1 VFGFGEDELGD
12 AGAHFEFDRV
22 VDLQEALTTALVAG
36 VPDGGVE
43 HTRVAHE
50 RRPGEDEAD
59 VVLGNPQPLAVTE
72 DVATGVEREDPV
84 VGFESVSV
92 ADSLALASDA
102 PGRGLFEDGLDGQ
115 VDAVRL
121 PGVRGDRV
129 DVVGDESTGTEHTC
143 RSTEVPITLAERSSR
158 QTSTF
163 GRRSRPSADLRG
175 ELDSDRPAPGRF
187 RRPLAGFISSPN
199 RATNDM
205 GKTITEKIIE
215 DHLVEGEA
223 VPGEE
228 IGLEI
233 DQVLAQ
239 DTTGTMVW
247 LQFEALEMDEVQT
260 ELAAQYCDHQTYQFD
275 FKNTDDHRFLRSAAG
290 TYGAYFSRPGNGIC
304 HNVHKENFAAPGK
317 TLLGSD
323 SHTPTP
329 GGLGE
334 LAIGAGGLDIAVAMG
349 GGAYYVEMPEVV
361 NIRLEGELGEWTTA
375 KDVILEMLRRLSVK
389 GGVGKVFEYTGP
401 GAESLTVPERT
412 TITNMGTELGA
423 TSSIFGT
430 DEKTKDWLERV
441 GRPDDYV
448 ELKPDDDAEY
458 ADEIT
463 IDLSDL
469 EPLIAKPSMPD
480 NVVPV
485 REVAGETV
493 EQVMI
498 GSCTNGAYED
508 ILPAAK
514 MLKGREINLKTEMI
528 IAPASKQASE
538 MLAREGWTAELM
550 AAGVNFS
557 EATCGACIGIGHVP
571 GSDSVSLRT
580 FNRNFEGRSG
590 IEDDSVYLCSP
601 EVATAAALK
610 GEIID
615 PRDLADELGDL
626 EDPGFEMGTGYD
638 THDTD
643 IIAPDEAVDDGLVK
657 GPNIGE
663 VPLKDALE
671 SHLEGEVLLH
681 MEDNI
686 TTDHIIPAT
695 SDILKYR
702 SNVPKLSEFTLSR
715 VDETFAQRALDADGG
730 FLVAGENY
738 GQGSSREHAALCP
751 MYLGIEGVL
760 AQSFARI
767 HKANLFNFGLVPL
780 TIDEDT
786 YAKIEQ
792 GDSVE
797 IVDDV
802 GEGVRSGKS
811 EFTVRVN
818 DDWEA
823 TAQLDA
829 SERER
834 KILAAGG
841 KLSWTRQQHDE
852 KAGGDAPADD

>member
-1 VFGFGEDELGD
+1 M
-12 AGAHFEFDRV
+12 
-22 VDLQEALTTALVAG
+22 
-36 VPDGGVE
+36 
-43 HTRVAHE
+43 
-50 RRPGEDEAD
+50 
-59 VVLGNPQPLAVTE
+59 
-72 DVATGVEREDPV
+72 
-84 VGFESVSV
+84 
-92 ADSLALASDA
+92 
-102 PGRGLFEDGLDGQ
+102 GQ
-115 VDAVRL
+115 
-121 PGVRGDRV
+121 
-129 DVVGDESTGTEHTC
+129 
-143 RSTEVPITLAERSSR
+143 TL
-158 QTSTF
+158 
-163 GRRSRPSADLRG
+163 
-175 ELDSDRPAPGRF
+175 
-187 RRPLAGFISSPN
+187 
-199 RATNDM
+199 
-205 GKTITEKIIE
+205 TEKILD
-215 DHLVEGEA
+215 DHLVEGELET
-223 VPGEE
+223 GEE
-228 IGLEI
+228 IGIEI
-233 DQVLAQ
+233 DQVLTQ

-247 LQFEALEMDEVQT
+247 LQFEALELDEVQT

-304 HNVHKENFAAPGK
+304 HQVHKENFAAPGK

-349 GGAYYVEMPEVV
+349 GGAYYVEVPEIV
-361 NIRLEGELGEWTTA
+361 NVQLEGELPEWATA
-375 KDVILEMLRRLSVK
+375 KDVALEMLRRLSVK
-389 GGVGKVFEYTGP
+389 GGVGKIFEYTGP
-401 GAESLTVPERT
+401 GAESLTIPERT
-412 TITNMGTELGA
+412 TITNLGTELGA
-423 TSSIFGT
+423 TSSIFPT
-430 DEKTKDWLERV
+430 DEKTKDWLSRI
-441 GRPDDYV
+441 GREDEYV
-448 ELKPDDDAEY
+448 ELQPDEDAEY

-469 EPLIAKPSMPD
+469 EPLIAQPSMPD

-485 REVAGETV
+485 SEVEGVDV
-493 EQVMI
+493 EQVMV

-514 MLKGREINLKTEMI
+514 MVEGREVAKHTEMI
-528 IAPASKQASE
+528 VAPGSKQASE
-538 MLAREGWTAELM
+538 MLAREGWTAEMM

-571 GSDSVSLRT
+571 ASDSVSLRT

-601 EVATAAALK
+601 EVAAAAAIK
-610 GEIID
+610 GEIVD
-615 PRDLADELGDL
+615 PRNLAEELGDL
-626 EDPGFEMGTGYD
+626 EAPGFEMGSTYSPGMGQD
-638 THDTD
+638 DPD
-643 IIAPDEAVDDGLVK
+643 IISPEEAIDDELIK
-657 GPNIGE
+657 GPNIGD
-663 VPLKDALE
+663 VPLKDPLDAHLQGEAL
-671 SHLEGEVLLH
+671 LK

-695 SDILKYR
+695 SDILKFR

-715 VDETFAQRALDADGG
+715 VDDTFAERAKQSDGG

-786 YAKIEQ
+786 YEKIEQ
-792 GDSVE
+792 GDDIE

-802 GEGVRSGKS
+802 EEGVRSGQE

-834 KILAAGG
+834 RILAAGG
-841 KLSWTRQQHDE
+841 KLSLTKQQYEEDGSG
-852 KAGGDAPADD
+852 AAPADD

>member
-1 VFGFGEDELGD
+1 M
-12 AGAHFEFDRV
+12 
-22 VDLQEALTTALVAG
+22 
-36 VPDGGVE
+36 
-43 HTRVAHE
+43 
-50 RRPGEDEAD
+50 
-59 VVLGNPQPLAVTE
+59 
-72 DVATGVEREDPV
+72 
-84 VGFESVSV
+84 
-92 ADSLALASDA
+92 
-102 PGRGLFEDGLDGQ
+102 GQ
-115 VDAVRL
+115 TV
-121 PGVRGDRV
+121 
-129 DVVGDESTGTEHTC
+129 
-143 RSTEVPITLAERSSR
+143 
-158 QTSTF
+158 
-163 GRRSRPSADLRG
+163 
-175 ELDSDRPAPGRF
+175 
-187 RRPLAGFISSPN
+187 
-199 RATNDM
+199 
-205 GKTITEKIIE
+205 TEKILA
-215 DHLVEGEA
+215 DHLVEGELT
-223 VPGEE
+223 PGEE
-228 IGLEI
+228 IGIEI
-233 DQVLAQ
+233 DQVLTQ

-247 LQFEALEMDEVQT
+247 LQFEALELDEVQT

-290 TYGAYFSRPGNGIC
+290 TFGAHFSRPGNGIC

-329 GGLGE
+329 GGLGQ

-349 GGAYYVEMPEVV
+349 GGPYYVEMPEVV
-361 NIRLEGELGEWTTA
+361 NVRLEGELPAWSTA
-375 KDVILEMLRRLSVK
+375 KDVILEMLRQLSVK

-401 GAESLTVPERT
+401 GVETLSVPERT

-423 TSSIFGT
+423 TSSIFPT
-430 DEKTKDWLERV
+430 DEKTKDFLRRV
-441 GRPDDYV
+441 GREDEYV
-448 ELKPDDDAEY
+448 DLQPDDDAEY
-458 ADEIT
+458 VDEIV

-469 EPLIAKPSMPD
+469 EPLIATPSMPD

-485 REVAGETV
+485 REVAGESV
-493 EQVMI
+493 DQVII
-498 GSCTNGAYED
+498 GSCTNGGYPD
-508 ILPAAK
+508 ILPSAK
-514 MLKGREINLKTEMI
+514 MLKGREINKKTDMI
-528 IAPASKQASE
+528 VAPGSKQASE
-538 MLAREGWTAELM
+538 LLARQGWTAEMM

-571 GSDSVSLRT
+571 ASDSVSLRT

-615 PRDLADELGDL
+615 PRDLAEELGDL
-626 EDPGFEMGTGYD
+626 EDPGLELPDKYNGSKAD
-638 THDTD
+638 L
-643 IIAPDEAVDDGLVK
+643 ISPDEAVDDELIK
-657 GPNIGE
+657 GPNIGD
-663 VPLKDALE
+663 VPLKDPLQ
-671 SHLEGEVLLH
+671 SHLEGEALLK
-681 MEDNI
+681 MTDNI

-695 SDILKYR
+695 SDILKFR

-780 TIDEDT
+780 TIDEET
-786 YAKIEQ
+786 YEKIEQ
-792 GDSVE
+792 GDNIE

-802 GEGVRSGKS
+802 GDGVRSGQE

-834 KILAAGG
+834 EILAAGG
-841 KLSWTRQQHDE
+841 KLSWTKQQYDE
-852 KAGGDAPADD
+852 GQSGATPADD